1 MATNYC
7 PTLSADPAV
16 IFADGGYSVF
26 MDLAP
31 KTFQEALTLATQL
44 GSLNMRPIDFN
55 VGFNFDGQLTPFQ
68 RPPRPNINAGDFDFH
83 TPAAP
88 PAPPTYTP
96 GMVSLD
102 PAPVFDGVTPNIQI
116 RPAPSD
122 PLIDAPQ
129 PPQNVRDLVIPDAP
143 SYALPPLPTLDALN
157 LPSAPSIQLP
167 TFTNDRPIFVEPP
180 LNENWSFNPQAY
192 SSDLLEKVKAKVT
205 MMMDGGLGLEPIEQ
219 IMFNRGRARLD
230 IEMRRTID
238 TRTAEF
244 SARGFSEPNGIL
256 NAAVLEIMQGG
267 LEAKAELNSNI
278 TIESYKELIQNVR
291 LGVQNGIALEQVSTD
306 LHIKEQ
312 QLALQAAQ
320 FLRESSIAILNARVS
335 VFNAK
340 IQAYQTDAQVFETRI
355 RAELAKV
362 EVYRAQIEGE
372 RARGEINE
380 QRVRIYSEQVRSIGV
395 MADFYRTQVQAVQ
408 AQADVERSKIE
419 SFKAMVDAYS
429 ARWRAYG
436 EQVDAYKAG
445 IDAENSKATVHRNLV
460 DAYATRVQA
469 WGTTQG
475 NRIALERLGIDQS
488 GQKLAA
494 WRGQLDQMLALV
506 QAESARI
513 GAQGQR
519 ADALARVYTA
529 DAGVESAAS
538 AASDRTFQLGV
549 EREQANVQTQLRNV
563 ELLIQQNMSLIQQLT
578 EVRRVQAQVM
588 GQLAAS
594 SMSAMNFSASVS
606 SARSQSTS
614 CAQSVSWTGEA
625 PDL

>member
-7 PTLSADPAV
+7 PILSSDPAV
-16 IFADGGYSVF
+16 IFANGGYEVF

-31 KTFQEALTLATQL
+31 KTFQEALTLSTQL
-44 GSLNMRPIDFN
+44 GYLNMRPVDFN

-68 RPPRPNINAGDFDFH
+68 RPARPNIDGSAFDFRQ
-83 TPAAP
+83 PAAP

-96 GMVSLD
+96 GLVSLD
-102 PAPVFDGVTPNIQI
+102 PAPTFDGPEPNIQI
-116 RPAPSD
+116 RPAPD
-122 PLIDAPQ
+122 APLIDAPQ

-143 SYALPPLPTLDALN
+143 AYALPPLPTLEALN
-157 LPSAPSIQLP
+157 LPSAPTIVLP
-167 TFTNDRPIFVEPP
+167 QFDSDRPIFVEPP
-180 LNENWSFNPQAY
+180 LNENWSFNPKEY
-192 SSDLLEKVKAKVT
+192 TSDLLEKVKSKVS

-219 IMFNRGRARLD
+219 IMFNRGRARMD
-230 IEMRRTID
+230 IEVRRAID
-238 TRTAEF
+238 TRTNEF
-244 SARGFSEPNGIL
+244 AARGFSEPNGIL
-256 NAAVLEIMQGG
+256 NAAVLEIIQSG
-267 LEAKAELNSNI
+267 LDSKAELNSTI

-291 LGVQNGIALEQVSTD
+291 LGVQQGIALEQVATN
-306 LHIKEQ
+306 LHIQEQ

-320 FLRESSIAILNARVS
+320 FLRETSIAILNARVT

-340 IQAYQTDAQVFETRI
+340 IQAYQADAQVFETRI
-355 RAELAKV
+355 RAALAQVEL
-362 EVYRAQIEGE
+362 YRAQIEGE

-429 ARWRAYG
+429 SRWRAYG

-460 DAYATRVQA
+460 DAFATRVQA
-469 WGTTQG
+469 WGTQQG
-475 NRIALERLGIDQS
+475 NKIALERLGIDQS
-488 GQKLAA
+488 GQKLSA

-513 GAQGQR
+513 AAQGQR

-538 AASDRTFQLGV
+538 AASDRSFQLGV

-563 ELLIQQNMSLIQQLT
+563 ELLIQQNQSLIQQLT
-578 EVRRVQAQVM
+578 EVRKTQAQVM

-614 CAQSVSWTGEA
+614 CSQSVNWTGEA